1 MPGDT
6 THTPPASVEAS
17 PLPGA
22 RAGHCRVGPHRI
34 AYLAHN
40 EHLLPLVDEDPDLL
54 PLVFVQGLSMSVRFW
69 EVAMLEP
76 IRRRLPW
83 YSVSL
88 PLHFPC
94 TYDGDPGRA
103 ELSTETFGRLLGETI
118 RHLVGERRVRVVGHS
133 VGAFAALA
141 YAADYSH
148 RCDAVMSIGG
158 FTSGRAQG
166 LEGKLQLLTLLGAPG
181 RAAFLEVWRAKQR
194 SRRFTEWV
202 VEHYAHDVAALRA
215 YTPFDPTLDLV
226 HADMQHYE
234 LAGIYAMVRWLAE
247 VDVASRADEV
257 LCPVWAVAGTHD
269 PVVAFAHQA
278 EYARSLPRGEL
289 YAFEGAGHLLFAER
303 ERRFSELLL
312 AYARLGQTT

>member
-34 AYLAHN
+34 ACLAHN
-40 EHLLPLVDEDPDLL
+40 EHLLPVVDEDPDLL

-166 LEGKLQLLTLLGAPG
+166 LEGKLQLLTLLGRWG
-181 RAAFLEVWRAKQR
+181 
-194 SRRFTEWV
+194 TE
-202 VEHYAHDVAALRA
+202 L
-215 YTPFDPTLDLV
+215 TGQTSSGDLTRI
-226 HADMQHYE
+226 D
-234 LAGIYAMVRWLAE
+234 
-247 VDVASRADEV
+247 
-257 LCPVWAVAGTHD
+257 
-269 PVVAFAHQA
+269 
-278 EYARSLPRGEL
+278 AR
-289 YAFEGAGHLLFAER
+289 
-303 ERRFSELLL
+303 LL
-312 AYARLGQTT
+312 AAHLHDLQHQLPDLTGGEGVLESRFDGYQPVRGRGPTRRR